1 MLIHRTVTT
10 DLPHNVCAVAA
21 ENTDGS
27 FTIYLSEALSEA
39 ERRTIIDGF
48 CEGRWRV

>member
-1 MLIHRTVTT
+1 MIHRIVAT
-10 DLPHNVCAVAA
+10 DLPHDVRAVAA

-27 FTIYLSEALSEA
+27 FTIYLSDTLSAA